1 MCFAFRGTVRPV
13 DLLARIRQFRPATG
27 VTLWW
32 LGQSG
37 FVITSA
43 GTMIVVDAYLT
54 DHGAAGRRYPPPLVP
69 ADLTDADLLV
79 GTHDHFDHIDP
90 EGLPAMA
97 SASPH
102 AVVVIPAPV
111 VEHVAALGVPRER
124 IVGAEVDVPFESKG
138 TRIVPIPA
146 LHAPSPEDGY
156 GFHRDDLGRH
166 PFLGYLFEIGS
177 VRVCHLGDTLV
188 YEGLGERLR
197 ALELDVLFLPIN
209 GRSWYRERRGIAGN
223 MNVFEA
229 AELAAESGARRVVPM
244 HWDLFEANTEDPTH
258 FRSFVHARFPS
269 VAITIPSIGIG
280 IPIKVASG
288 SKRR

>member
-1 MCFAFRGTVRPV
+1 MCFAFRGTVTPV
-13 DLLARIRQFRPATG
+13 DLLTRIRHFRPATG

-69 ADLTDADLLV
+69 AGVTDADLLV
-79 GTHDHFDHIDP
+79 GTHDHLDHIDP

-102 AVVVIPAPV
+102 AVVVVPAPV
-111 VEHVAALGVPRER
+111 VEHVAALGVTRKR
-124 IVGAEVDVPFESKG
+124 IVGAEVDVPFDSNG
-138 TRIVPIPA
+138 TRIAPIPA
-146 LHAPSPEDGY
+146 LHAPTPEDGY
-156 GFHRDDLGRH
+156 GFHRDDLGRY
-166 PFLGYLFEIGS
+166 PFLGYAFEVDG

-197 ALELDVLFLPIN
+197 ALELDALLLPIN

-229 AELAAESGARRVVPM
+229 AELAAESGARCVVPV
-244 HWDLFEANTEDPTH
+244 HWDLFEDNTEDPMH
-258 FRSFVHARFPS
+258 FRSYVNARCPS
-269 VAITIPSIGIG
+269 VAITIPAIGTG
-280 IPIKVASG
+280 IPIAAASG
-288 SKRR
+288 GERR